1 MARLSKNIKFK
12 KSLTFEQFLLL
23 LSTVSNFA
31 DVAELV
37 DALDL
42 GSSVFGVRVRVS
54 SSACYLNLYE
64 KRLLRESYR
73 ASDRIK
79 I

>member
-1 MARLSKNIKFK
+1 MQSTIIQKINVDLYFIFVIMANSAIL
-12 KSLTFEQFLLL
+12 
-23 LSTVSNFA
+23 A

-54 SSACYLNLYE
+54 SSALNFAVFIATITKKLV
-64 KRLLRESYR
+64 
-73 ASDRIK
+73 
-79 I
+79 